1 MPPALA
7 LGSAELDLMAI
18 RVQLL
23 ASSERIDKAMG
34 GGRVTLLGELTA
46 GGGNPP
52 AVEDVMT
59 PLF

>member
-1 MPPALA
+1 
-7 LGSAELDLMAI
+7 MAI